1 MQKEIELV
9 IPLGNGD
16 PDRKVPDISLLLKR
30 IEMVKQQTIPIALT
44 LAINSNFDKEK
55 LFLINAYADKIVTF
69 GVDSYYAAGGIW
81 NKIYTCWEQSQY
93 PFVSWNG
100 YDDYSSKDRFEMQ
113 LETIKRTNSNSCV
126 CENWRHDEKGSRRIN
141 DGNVDYLGFLGNHMP
156 FIPSFLLRKDAFLN
170 SGISQ
175 YKMKCSYYFEAL
187 EYAYILKTGKPSVSK
202 GAFFYYDHPGTLSHT
217 GQEYQNWVK
226 QCRAR
231 TNYSEEDCR
240 RDWATIPFAG
250 ICLEAQ
256 NLWRQKGLC

>member
-55 LFLINAYADKIVTF
+55 LFLINAYADKI
-69 GVDSYYAAGGIW
+69 D
-81 NKIYTCWEQSQY
+81 TCWEQSQY

-217 GQEYQNWVK
+217 
-226 QCRAR
+226 
-231 TNYSEEDCR
+231 
-240 RDWATIPFAG
+240 
-250 ICLEAQ
+250 
-256 NLWRQKGLC
+256 